1 MNLRSLLIV
10 LSFLI
15 EPPAVMPANHGAPV
29 TADDIGLSVIPR
41 LERCE
46 LRSGAFAIGPST
58 QVFVVSQARQ
68 IPIPVERLV
77 RQLRSATGF
86 PLKVSMNAGAPRG
99 DGIVFEY
106 TRDNELGPEGYT
118 LSVTPEKVHARANS
132 DAGTLYA
139 VQTILQLL
147 PESVFGVNPAPDI
160 RWIIPC
166 LNVQDRPRFPWRGM
180 HLDVSRHFLPKEFI
194 KKMLDMLAM
203 HKMNTFHWHLTDD
216 QGWRIEI
223 KKYPRLTQVGAWRAD
238 REGIHWNLREPQRAG
253 EKATYGGFY
262 TQDEIREI
270 VQYAR
275 ERNITILPEIEMPAH
290 TTAALAAYPQYS
302 CTGGPFTVTTG
313 ALWPISDIFC
323 AGNDS
328 TFAFLQDV
336 LSEVFDLFPGTYVHV
351 GGDEADKSNWRKC
364 PKCQARIRQEG
375 LADENELQSYFI
387 RRIEKFVL
395 SKNRRLIGWDEI
407 LDGGLAP
414 QATVMSWR
422 GMDGGLAAARQGH
435 DVVMTPGS
443 HTYFNSYQGR
453 PEFEPPAGGGYL
465 TLGKVY
471 SFEPV
476 PDGLTAEQTA
486 HILGGQACLW
496 TEFVPESRQAEYM
509 MLPRLA
515 AMAEVLWSPKNRRDP
530 RHFFSRIES
539 QLHRY
544 QAAGYNYAKSLYS
557 VSMSSVLDTPKRQVL
572 VSLSNESGNTP
583 IRYTFDGSNPTVNSL
598 KYTAPFGAERS
609 LEIQAVSVRD
619 NELLSAPTKHHIL
632 IHKAIARPVTVK
644 FPHGKYTGGGEFALT
659 NGMLGTRSYD
669 DGNWQ
674 GYEQDD
680 LDATIDLGDLTTVSR
695 VSAHFLQDHHSWI
708 FGPTLVQFEVSE
720 DGKKFSSV
728 GRFEVPIPTTA
739 QEVSILKISQE
750 VPAAKA
756 RFIRVFAKNLGVCP
770 AWHAGRGGK
779 AWLFVDEIVVE

>member
-557 VSMSSVLDTPKRQVL
+557 VSMSSVLDTAKRQVL

-680 LDATIDLGDLTTVSR
+680 LDATINLGDLTTVSR

-728 GRFEVPIPTTA
+728 GRVEAPIPTTA